1 MSKPGPRVVESVLV
15 ALPLR
20 AGLGGLFCLAAFKKL
35 QDPQSFAEAIK
46 GFRVVDHNQLG
57 SLIST
62 GAFVIP
68 WVEMIAGALLILGL
82 WSRASALAIGLALM
96 AFIAGLLSVL
106 ARRID
111 ASCSCFGDLN
121 LFCSSTVGWC
131 QVIRN
136 LVLMVPALYLIW
148 RGGGVIAL
156 DHLTVRRP
164 TTAEA

>member
-1 MSKPGPRVVESVLV
+1 VKGPRVIESVLL

-20 AGLGGLFCLAAFKKL
+20 VGLGGLFCLAAFKKL

-68 WVEMIAGALLILGL
+68 WVEMIAGVLLILGL
-82 WSRASALAIGLALM
+82 WSRASALAIGLALL
-96 AFIAGLLSVL
+96 AFIAGLVSVI
-106 ARRID
+106 ARGID

-121 LFCSSTVGWC
+121 LFCSSAVGWC

-136 LVLMVPALYLIW
+136 LLLMVPAAYLVW
-148 RGGGVIAL
+148 RGGGLVAL
-156 DHLTVRRP
+156 DRIAARRP
-164 TTAEA
+164 TTTQA

>member
-1 MSKPGPRVVESVLV
+1 MV

-62 GAFVIP
+62 GAFVLP
-68 WVEMIAGALLILGL
+68 WVELIAGVLLILGL
-82 WSRASALAIGLALM
+82 WSRASALAIWLALA
-96 AFIAGLLSVL
+96 AFIAGLLSVII
-106 ARRID
+106 RGID

-121 LFCSSTVGWC
+121 LFCSSKVGWC
-131 QVIRN
+131 QIIRN
-136 LVLMVPALYLIW
+136 LLLMVPAIYLVW
-148 RGGGVIAL
+148 RGGGLVAL
-156 DHLTVRRP
+156 DRLTARRP
-164 TTAEA
+164 PATEA